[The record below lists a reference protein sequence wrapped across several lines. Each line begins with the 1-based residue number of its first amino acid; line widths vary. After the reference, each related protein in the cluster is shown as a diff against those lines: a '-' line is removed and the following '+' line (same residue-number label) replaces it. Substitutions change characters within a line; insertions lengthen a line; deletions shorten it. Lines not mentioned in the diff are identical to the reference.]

1 VKKAEGKM
9 GESPHYQFCALE
21 YRPQSWNIASAHIA
35 PVILLVLMD
44 EEEHLRLLVAQD
56 WRKIVQAEDT
66 DYIESL
72 LQDFVERAKLH
83 PADLYKQLLSL
94 GVGPLVTRETGSDLS
109 DYTSFQELSLDL

>member
-1 VKKAEGKM
+1 
-9 GESPHYQFCALE
+9 
-21 YRPQSWNIASAHIA
+21 
-35 PVILLVLMD
+35 MD
-44 EEEHLRLLVAQD
+44 EEEHLRLFIVQD
-56 WRKIVQAEDT
+56 WRKIVQAEDS

-94 GVGPLVTRETGSDLS
+94 GVGPLVTRETGLDLS